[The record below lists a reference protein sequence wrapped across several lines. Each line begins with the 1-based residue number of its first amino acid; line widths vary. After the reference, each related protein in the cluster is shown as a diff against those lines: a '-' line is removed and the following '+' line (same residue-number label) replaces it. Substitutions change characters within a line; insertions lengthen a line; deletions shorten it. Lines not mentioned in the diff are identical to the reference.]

1 MPLEI
6 DHVFVCAAAGAPE
19 ADLLL
24 TAGLAEG
31 LPNTHPGQ
39 GTACRRF
46 PFRNAYLELVWVH
59 DEAEARGD
67 ATAPTRLWERWHG
80 RSDGRT
86 SPFGVCVRATGGDP
100 ILFPTWSYRPAY
112 LPPGTDIPVATNGDA
127 LHEPMLFVMP
137 PSLRPGGRS
146 PGGAPPVHPSGVREL
161 TRVEVAGAL
170 EDPGEAL
177 GVLAGSGLIELR
189 AGRPPLLVLGF
200 DGESAGRSVDL
211 RPALPLVLRW

>member
-6 DHVFVCAAAGAPE
+6 DHVFVCTAAGAPE
-19 ADLLL
+19 ADLLVA
-24 TAGLAEG
+24 AGLAEG
-31 LPNTHPGQ
+31 PPNTHPGQ

-46 PFRNAYLELVWVH
+46 FFRNAYLELVWVR

-67 ATAPTRLWERWHG
+67 ATTPTRLWERWRD

-86 SPFGVCVRATGGDP
+86 SPFGVCVRTAGDDP
-100 ILFPTWSYRPAY
+100 IPFPTWSYRPAY
-112 LPPGTDIPVATNGDA
+112 LPPGVEIPVATNGDA

-137 PSLRPGGRS
+137 SSLRPGGRGPGAAS
-146 PGGAPPVHPSGVREL
+146 PAHPSGLREL
-161 TRVEVAGAL
+161 TRVELSGAL

-177 GVLAGSGLIELR
+177 GALARAGLLELR
-189 AGRPPLLVLGF
+189 PDRPPLLVLGF
-200 DGESAGRSVDL
+200 DGESAHRSRDL